1 MYLWDYWFIIINMY
15 YFGENLVNEIGRVL
29 VIFWRVVLK
38 VFFLIIIK
46 SLNVIYIFVLKILIL
61 KIY

>member
-29 VIFWRVVLK
+29 VIFWRVFLK

-46 SLNVIYIFVLKILIL
+46 SLNVIF
-61 KIY
+61 IYVKKNFNIKNL